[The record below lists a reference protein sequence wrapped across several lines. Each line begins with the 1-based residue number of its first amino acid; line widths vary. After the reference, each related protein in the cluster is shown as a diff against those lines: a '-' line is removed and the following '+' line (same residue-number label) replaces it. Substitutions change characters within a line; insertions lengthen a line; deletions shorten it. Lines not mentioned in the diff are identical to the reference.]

1 MDDRHLLDVLG
12 LEPHTPLDDA
22 IEATLQGMG
31 CLDDGAA
38 GERRQ
43 ALRA

>member
-1 MDDRHLLDVLG
+1 MRYLWRQEVRMDDRHLLDVLG

-31 CLDDGAA
+31 
-38 GERRQ
+38 
-43 ALRA
+43 